1 MLLHRLRRLLTR
13 LGLRREPPA
22 PLRPADLRGRPVQEV
37 FTLIHAQNHWGSAES
52 VSGSGSERGQTAALV
67 RALPPLL
74 RQYNVRSLLDLPC
87 GDLNWMQHV
96 DLSGVRYIGGDI
108 VPAVVE
114 ADRQRFA
121 HRPQLSF
128 QHLDLL
134 QDPLPAV
141 DLVLVRDCLVHFS
154 LADIER
160 ALANIRRSGA
170 RYLLTTTFT
179 RVAEN
184 RDIVTGDRRPLNLQA
199 APFHL
204 PPPLALIDEQC
215 TEGNGR
221 YSDKAMGLWAVE
233 QL

>member
-1 MLLHRLRRLLTR
+1 MALHRLRALVKRLLH
-13 LGLRREPPA
+13 GPA
-22 PLRPADLRGRPVQEV
+22 HTPLRPEDLQGRSAQEV
-37 FTLIHAQNHWGSAES
+37 FALIHAHNHWGSAES
-52 VSGSGSERGQTAALV
+52 VSGSGSERAQTAALV
-67 RALPPLL
+67 QALPPLL
-74 RQYNVRSLLDLPC
+74 QQFNVRSLLDVPC

-121 HRPQLSF
+121 HRPELSF

-154 LADIER
+154 LADVHR

-184 RDIVTGDRRPLNLQA
+184 RDIVTGDWRPLNLQA
-199 APFHL
+199 APFLL
-204 PPPLALIDEQC
+204 PPPVALIDEQC

-221 YSDKAMGLWAVE
+221 YSDKAMGLWEVAA
-233 QL
+233 L